1 MIFSDIERTFN
12 GPKQYGEPDFEYLD
26 RSARIES
33 ERVRNTIAEWLNNFP
48 ESDRS
53 EVISRLKSGNHIN
66 FLSASFELYIHE
78 ILLRL
83 GYEVSAHPNTSS
95 GKTTKPDFLVR
106 NTETGEEFYVEAVLA
121 TDQSNNERAAE
132 SRKNIVIDSI
142 NKLSSPNFYLSLSAD
157 GDPEIPPSGKKLKKK
172 ITKWLNELDPDEV
185 SKNIAISGHQAF
197 PRIEINQDG
206 WNVEFAAIPKSPEK
220 RGLENS
226 STIGSLSNGAQW
238 LGTWESIRDAVL
250 KKGNRYGDIDLP
262 LLVAVNVGQFKV
274 DNIDTM
280 QALFGQEQ
288 YIFNSNQLDAEPRFE
303 RAPNGVWQGPKGI
316 RYKRVSGVII
326 SPDITPWTYSA
337 RNICTY
343 VNPWA
348 NYKVSGSLFQ
358 LSHAQVNG
366 EKMEWIEGNHPR
378 ELLGLH
384 DGWPE

>member
-1 MIFSDIERTFN
+1 MIFSNIERTFN
-12 GPKQYGEPDFEYLD
+12 GPKPYGEPDFEYLD

-33 ERVRNTIAEWLNNFP
+33 ERVRNTISEWLNNFP
-48 ESDRS
+48 ESDRN
-53 EVISRLKSGNHIN
+53 EVTSRLKSGNHIN

-78 ILLRL
+78 ILIRL
-83 GYEVSAHPNTSS
+83 GYEVSAHPDTSS
-95 GKTTKPDFLVR
+95 EKTTKPDFLVR
-106 NTETGEEFYVEAVLA
+106 NTETDEEFYVEAVLA
-121 TDQSNNERAAE
+121 TDQSNDERAAE
-132 SRKNIVIDSI
+132 SRKNIVVDSI
-142 NKLSSPNFYLSLSAD
+142 NKLSTPNFYLSLSAD
-157 GDPEIPPSGKKLKKK
+157 GDPETTPSGKKLKKK
-172 ITKWLNELDPDEV
+172 LITWLNKLDPDEV
-185 SKNIAISGHQAF
+185 SKNVENSGHQAF
-197 PRIEINQDG
+197 PRMEINQDG
-206 WNVEFAAIPKSPEK
+206 WNVEFTAIPKSPER

-226 STIGSLSNGAQW
+226 TTIGSLSNGAQW

-274 DNIDTM
+274 RNIDSM

-303 RAPNGVWQGPKGI
+303 RAPNGVWQGPDGI

-343 VNPWA
+343 INPWA
-348 NYKVSGSLFQ
+348 NHKVNGPLFQ
-358 LSHAQVNG
+358 LPHAQVNG
-366 EKMEWIEGNHPR
+366 EKMEWIEGDHPR